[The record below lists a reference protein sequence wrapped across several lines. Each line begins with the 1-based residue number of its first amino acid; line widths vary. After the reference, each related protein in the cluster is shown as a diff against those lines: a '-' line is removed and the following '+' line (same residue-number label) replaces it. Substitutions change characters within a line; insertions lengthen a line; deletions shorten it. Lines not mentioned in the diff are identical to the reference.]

1 MNVKA
6 AIVANDR
13 EVFAANRAVGRIALT
28 VGAEGGISRR
38 VRVHEHGSLR
48 VALSESRW
56 QRARCDDRQHRG
68 RYDRRRPFNIDIAVA
83 AGAGLT
89 VTTAAAE
96 KVARRQT
103 DDLRLPTGR
112 HG

>member
-28 VGAEGGISRR
+28 VGAEDGISRR

-48 VALSESRW
+48 VRFPNRDGGALD
-56 QRARCDDRQHRG
+56 AMIVNTAGGMTGGDRVRYRYCGCRG
-68 RYDRRRPFNIDIAVA
+68 RGADRDD
-83 AGAGLT
+83 GGGGKGLSF
-89 VTTAAAE
+89 ASG
-96 KVARRQT
+96 QT
-103 DDLRLPTGR
+103 PRSV
-112 HG
+112 